1 MTTTKITKL
10 ASKKKL
16 LMYGAIVV
24 AAAILLTATVSS
36 GVLAQGVSTAST
48 NATTGTKTTTPT
60 TPNQANNLPNI
71 TGSIPLRSTI
81 SGALSSKVKTTLSE
95 AIVTA
100 QKTVGSNS
108 SATLAFIRPLN
119 GYLVYDI
126 HVRNNSN
133 NTPYA
138 IIVDPGNG
146 KVLYKQALS
155 SLFGG
160 GIGHPGM
167 FGPGKMGPFSGGY
180 GRGCGGHGHWSNDG
194 FMKND
199 SAGNSAGTDMHMS
212 VPVSIDLSNNGG
224 ISI

>member
-1 MTTTKITKL
+1 MNRDINSTI
-10 ASKKKL
+10 S
-16 LMYGAIVV
+16 II
-24 AAAILLTATVSS
+24 AAIALAAGMLLTAFHSEVAGQVNSS
-36 GVLAQGVSTAST
+36 SSKNTTATAKSSTTAAGTRQGNLP
-48 NATTGTKTTTPT
+48 NA
-60 TPNQANNLPNI
+60 LPNI
-71 TGSIPLRSTI
+71 TGSIPLGSTI
-81 SGALSSKVKTTLSE
+81 SGAISSKVKTTLSE
-95 AIVTA
+95 AIITA
-100 QKTVGSNS
+100 QKTIDTNS

-133 NTPYA
+133 NTRYA
-138 IIVDPGNG
+138 VIVDPGNG
-146 KVLYKQALS
+146 KVLYKLTLS

-160 GIGHPGM
+160 GIGHSGM

-180 GRGCGGHGHWSNDG
+180 GRGYAGHGHWSNGG

-199 SAGNSAGTDMHMS
+199 SAGNSAGTDMHMN